1 MAVRGINK
9 QIELLQNQNINFLNM
24 RIEENELGLSLFQT
38 GYTDK
43 ILNTN

>member
-1 MAVRGINK
+1 MTVRGINK

-24 RIEENELGLSLFQT
+24 KIEENELELNLFQT
-38 GYTDK
+38 SYTDK

>member
-1 MAVRGINK
+1 MTVRGINK

-24 RIEENELGLSLFQT
+24 NIEENELGLSFFHT
-38 GYTDK
+38 GYADK

>member
-1 MAVRGINK
+1 MTVKGINK

-24 RIEENELGLSLFQT
+24 KIEKNELELSLFQT
-38 GYTDK
+38 SYTDK